1 MSPLKIKMLL
11 HYYAHVM
18 DYRDEVD
25 TAHACSPAVSEAI
38 RDFLHSDLI
47 VEKNSGW
54 AGQDRKSREAQY
66 RVTDKGMAMVEHL
79 CAVQIP
85 ICKWVQP

>member
-38 RDFLHSDLI
+38 VDFLRSDLI
-47 VEKNSGW
+47 VEKNPGW